1 MGVAGGFVQRVG
13 WIRMG
18 ALGDLLVGLASLRE
32 VIDRWPGAKV
42 SVIGPK
48 LWLEI
53 LEPGFW
59 PEIDRVVV
67 IERKKAAA
75 SIYKLTDKVQSRD
88 TVSNGLQ
95 WTVVSSV
102 DWTLSKEMGAGYSV
116 IFNTRVDSPREAFPA
131 FWARVPERWGSASGL
146 ARFVYTHRGTH
157 YGKDPLLHERD
168 VPLLLQDEI
177 ADRSSLAKYSTL
189 QSRIENSPRIAKWRK
204 KGLPC
209 PREVSKIRSGARVL
223 LVNPTSSRREKAW
236 PSQKFYEL
244 LQKLKTLPQL
254 GDVELRVVGAPSETT
269 WLNEVSRGEFP
280 VVQPQNIG
288 ELFSVVAKASL
299 LLTNT
304 SSVQFVAAASSTP
317 VVTLMGRAR
326 PEIWGPLGPK
336 DLVIRGSEPVN
347 VESLFEREQKAYE
360 SISLEEV
367 KAAVLRQ
374 FSTVGKSV

>member
-1 MGVAGGFVQRVG
+1 MGAAGGFVQRVG

-32 VIDRWPGAKV
+32 VVDHWPQAKI

-59 PEIDRVVV
+59 PEIDRIVVV
-67 IERKKAAA
+67 ERKK
-75 SIYKLTDKVQSRD
+75 T
-88 TVSNGLQ
+88 G
-95 WTVVSSV
+95 SSV
-102 DWTLSKEMGAGYSV
+102 YQRIARDPGGRVQNWELAPPGNWTLRQEIDSGYDV
-116 IFNTRVDSPREAFPA
+116 VFNTRVDSPREAFPA

-177 ADRSSLAKYSTL
+177 TDRLRLSAFSTL

-209 PREVSKIRSGARVL
+209 PRDVIKSDGSPSTL

-244 LQKLKTLPQL
+244 LQSLKALPEFRGVDMKVL
-254 GDVELRVVGAPSETT
+254 GAPSETD
-269 WLNEVSRGEFP
+269 WLNEVSRGEFSI
-280 VVQPQNIG
+280 VQPPNIG
-288 ELFSVVAKASL
+288 DLFNTVARASFM
-299 LLTNT
+299 LTNT
-304 SSVQFVAAASSTP
+304 SSVQFIAAATATP

-326 PEIWGPLGPK
+326 PEIWGPLGPQ
-336 DLVIRGSEPVN
+336 DLVIRGTEPTDI
-347 VESLFEREQKAYE
+347 ESIFEREQNAYQ
-360 SISLEEV
+360 SIAVGEV
-367 KAAVLRQ
+367 KAAMLRQ
-374 FSTVGKSV
+374 LKSIQKSV

>member
-1 MGVAGGFVQRVG
+1 MQRVG

-32 VIDRWPGAKV
+32 VIDQWPNAKV

-59 PEIDRVVV
+59 PQIDRVVV
-67 IERKKAAA
+67 IERKNSAAA
-75 SIYKLTDKVQSRD
+75 VYQLADGIEHRASGGLGQRWKSASSDK
-88 TVSNGLQ
+88 
-95 WTVVSSV
+95 
-102 DWTLSKEMGAGYSV
+102 WTLREEMGSGYHA

-131 FWARVPERWGSASGL
+131 VWARVPERWGTASGL

-177 ADRSSLAKYSTL
+177 TDPSFRSKYQVLST
-189 QSRIENSPRIAKWRK
+189 RIANSPRIEKWRQI
-204 KGLPC
+204 GLPC
-209 PREVSKIRSGARVL
+209 PRAAPKVNPGRKMF

-244 LQKLKTLPQL
+244 LQSLKLLPEFT
-254 GDVELRVVGAPSETT
+254 DVELKVLGAPAETN
-269 WLNEVSRGEFP
+269 WLNEVARGEFP
-280 VVQPQNIG
+280 IVQPSSIG
-288 ELFSVVAKASL
+288 ELFTTVAKAVM

-304 SSVQFVAAASSTP
+304 SSVQFIAAATATP

-326 PEIWGPLGPK
+326 PEIWGPLGPM
-336 DLVIRGSEPVN
+336 DLVVRGTEPLEI
-347 VESLFEREQKAYE
+347 ESLFEREQKAYE
-360 SISLEEV
+360 SIAVEEV

-374 FSTVGKSV
+374 LQLIWSAD

>member
-1 MGVAGGFVQRVG
+1 MQRVG

-32 VIDRWPGAKV
+32 VIDQWPDAKV

-59 PEIDRVVV
+59 PQIDRVVV
-67 IERKKAAA
+67 IERKKSAAFV
-75 SIYKLTDKVQSRD
+75 YKLADGIQHR
-88 TVSNGLQ
+88 VSGGLGQ
-95 WTVVSSV
+95 RWTLASSG
-102 DWTLSKEMGAGYSV
+102 DWTLRAEMGAGGYGA

-131 FWARVPERWGSASGL
+131 FWTRVPDRWGTASGL

-177 ADRSSLAKYSTL
+177 TDPSFRSKYSALST
-189 QSRIENSPRIAKWRK
+189 RIANSPRIEKWRQI
-204 KGLPC
+204 GLPC
-209 PREVSKIRSGARVL
+209 PREASKINPGRKTV

-236 PSQKFYEL
+236 PSQKFHEL
-244 LQKLKTLPQL
+244 LQSLKLLTEFT
-254 GDVELRVVGAPSETT
+254 DVELKVLGAPTETN
-269 WLNEVSRGEFP
+269 WLNEVARGEFP
-280 VVQPQNIG
+280 IVQPSNIG
-288 ELFSVVAKASL
+288 ELFNTVAKAVM

-304 SSVQFVAAASSTP
+304 SSVQFIAAATATP

-336 DLVIRGSEPVN
+336 DRFIRGTEPLEI
-347 VESLFEREQKAYE
+347 ESLFEREQKAYE
-360 SISLEEV
+360 SIAVEEV
-367 KAAVLRQ
+367 KEAVLRQ
-374 FSTVGKSV
+374 FQSIQKSVFQSIF

>member
-1 MGVAGGFVQRVG
+1 MQRVG

-67 IERKKAAA
+67 IERKKPAA
-75 SIYKLTDKVQSRD
+75 SVYSMTDGRW
-88 TVSNGLQ
+88 NLA
-95 WTVVSSV
+95 SSG
-102 DWTLSKEMGAGYSV
+102 DWTLRKEMDAGYDV

-131 FWARVPERWGSASGL
+131 FWARVRERWGAAKGL
-146 ARFVYTHRGTH
+146 ERFIYTHRGTH

-177 ADRSSLAKYSTL
+177 TETNFCSKFSTL
-189 QSRIENSPRIAKWRK
+189 SSRIENSPLIAKWRQI
-204 KGLPC
+204 GLPC
-209 PREVSKIRSGARVL
+209 PRDVSKVGHGGMSL

-236 PSQKFYEL
+236 PSQKFHDL
-244 LQKLKTLPQL
+244 IQNLKTSPNFR
-254 GDVELRVVGAPSETT
+254 DVEVKVLGAPSETD
-269 WLNEVSRGEFP
+269 WLNEVARGEFST
-280 VVQPQNIG
+280 VQPANIG
-288 ELFSVVAKASL
+288 ELFGTVAQASL
-299 LLTNT
+299 LVTNT
-304 SSVQFVAAASSTP
+304 SSVQFIAASVATP

-336 DLVIRGSEPVN
+336 DLIVRGSEPAD

-360 SISLEEV
+360 SISVETV
-367 KAAVLRQ
+367 TDAVTGQLQAIR
-374 FSTVGKSV
+374 K

>member
-1 MGVAGGFVQRVG
+1 MQRVG

-67 IERKKAAA
+67 IERKKPAALV
-75 SIYKLTDKVQSRD
+75 YKLTNNVESRD
-88 TVSNGLQ
+88 SATHGQ
-95 WTVVSSV
+95 RWTVVSSG
-102 DWTLSKEMGAGYSV
+102 DWTLRKEMGAGYDV

-131 FWARVPERWGSASGL
+131 FWARVPERWGA
-146 ARFVYTHRGTH
+146 AKCFERFIYTHRGTH

-177 ADRSSLAKYSTL
+177 TETNFCSKYSTL
-189 QSRIENSPRIAKWRK
+189 TTRIENSPRIAKWRQL
-204 KGLPC
+204 GLPS
-209 PREVSKIRSGARVL
+209 PRDVSKVGPGGTIL

-244 LQKLKTLPQL
+244 IKSLKASPDFRDVDVKVL
-254 GDVELRVVGAPSETT
+254 GSPAETD
-269 WLNEVSRGEFP
+269 WLNEVARGEVP
-280 VVQPQNIG
+280 TVQPANIG
-288 ELFSVVAKASL
+288 ELFRTVAQASL
-299 LLTNT
+299 LVTNT
-304 SSVQFVAAASSTP
+304 SSVQFIAASVATP

-336 DLVIRGSEPVN
+336 DLIVRGSEPPDVD
-347 VESLFEREQKAYE
+347 SLFEREQKAYE
-360 SISLEEV
+360 SI
-367 KAAVLRQ
+367 AVETVNDAVTRQ
-374 FSTVGKSV
+374 LHAIRK